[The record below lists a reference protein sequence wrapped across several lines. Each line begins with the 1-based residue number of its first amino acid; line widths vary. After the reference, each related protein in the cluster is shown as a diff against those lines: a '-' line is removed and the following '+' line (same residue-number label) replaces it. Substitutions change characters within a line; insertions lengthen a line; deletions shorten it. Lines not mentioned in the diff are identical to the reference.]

1 MAIAFNFR
9 DVPGQSITPAE
20 REHLE
25 AQLLATND
33 KISRHLAWIT
43 LSLTPLLILIDIQ
56 RWHKGLFDTSVLYL
70 ALAALH
76 AALALSA
83 APGIVLW
90 FRNHASHAKRAI
102 AAKAHLFMVTS
113 SLAGMGILGILE
125 RGGLIFVAI
134 ALICTNLVYQISF
147 RQRLLFNLGL
157 SVSTALTLYAFS
169 GDDVLKTLIVTG
181 EALGLVLICAVAGE
195 LRFRDFTALIL
206 AEKKMARMAR
216 SDALTG
222 VANRRSLEEHLGSHP
237 SAVARGRPLTVIMI
251 DIDHFKS
258 VNDTYGHD
266 VGDAV
271 LKAVAQLL
279 LDGVRPFD
287 LVGRWGGEEFLV
299 ICPDT
304 QCDPGRL
311 VAERLAALLRS
322 TEIDQVG
329 RRTASFGV
337 AQARPSDTIDSL
349 FIKADQAL
357 YAAKSG
363 GRDRVCVAA

>member
-1 MAIAFNFR
+1 MAIVLNVR
-9 DVPGQSITPAE
+9 ETEQSITPAE
-20 REHLE
+20 REYLE
-25 AQLLATND
+25 AQLLATNY

-43 LSLTPLLILIDIQ
+43 LTLTPVLFLIDIQ
-56 RWHKGLFDTSVLYL
+56 RWQKGLLDTSVLYL

-76 AALALSA
+76 ALLVLSA
-83 APGIVLW
+83 APGIFLW
-90 FRNHASHAKRAI
+90 FPNHASHAKRAF
-102 AAKAHLFMVTS
+102 AAKAHLLMVTS

-157 SVSTALTLYAFS
+157 SVTTALTLFAYS
-169 GDDVLKTLIVTG
+169 GSDALKTLIITG

-222 VANRRSLEEHLGSHP
+222 VANRRSLEERLGSHL
-237 SAVARGRPLTVIMI
+237 SAVGRGRPLTIIMI

-266 VGDAV
+266 MGDAV

-279 LDGVRPFD
+279 VDGVRPVD

-304 QCDPGRL
+304 PCDPGRL
-311 VAERLAALLRS
+311 LAERLAALLR
-322 TEIDQVG
+322 TKDIDRVG

-337 AQARPSDTIDSL
+337 AQAEPGDSIDSL

-363 GRDRVCVAA
+363 GRDRVCVTA